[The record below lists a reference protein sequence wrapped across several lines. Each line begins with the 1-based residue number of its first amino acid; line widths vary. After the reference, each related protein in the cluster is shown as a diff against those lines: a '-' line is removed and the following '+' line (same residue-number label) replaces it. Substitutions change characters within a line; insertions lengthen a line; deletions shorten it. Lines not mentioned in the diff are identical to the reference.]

1 MNLVQLRGRF
11 TKKPE
16 TSYSK
21 DGTCVVSV
29 CLAVPDRLAKKD
41 EKGNYPADFIRLAAF
56 GKEAEVLDAF
66 GEKGTEVLVTGRLR
80 SGRYEKDGQTHFT
93 TEVHVT
99 YFEFLSSTK
108 KTEKEEQP
116 KAG

>member
-16 TSYSK
+16 TSYGK
-21 DGTCVVSV
+21 DGGCIVSV
-29 CLAVPDRLAKKD
+29 CLAVPDRFAKKD
-41 EKGNYPADFIRLAAF
+41 ENGNYPADFIRLSAF
-56 GKEAEVLDAF
+56 GKEAEVLEAF

-93 TEVHVT
+93 TEVRINS
-99 YFEFLSSTK
+99 FEFLNSAK
-108 KTEKEEQP
+108 KAEGEEK
-116 KAG
+116 KD